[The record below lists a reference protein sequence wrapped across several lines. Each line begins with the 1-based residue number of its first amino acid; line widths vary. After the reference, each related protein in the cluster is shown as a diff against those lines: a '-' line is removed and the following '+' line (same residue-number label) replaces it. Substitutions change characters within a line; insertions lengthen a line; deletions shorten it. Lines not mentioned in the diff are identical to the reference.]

1 MDYGMDAYENRMTVD
16 FDNAYSEHDY
26 AYDGYRAYQAELDRA
41 ERENDARDARNERRA
56 GEYEDVEVGG
66 AYITDEFKGYLRGC
80 AIKYLWRCNDKGTCA
95 QDIQKA
101 RAYVE
106 KLLEQVEG

>member
-41 ERENDARDARNERRA
+41 ERENDARDERHA
-56 GEYEDVEVGG
+56 GEYEDVETWIPDNGG
-66 AYITDEFKGYLRGC
+66 AHITDEE
-80 AIKYLWRCNDKGTCA
+80 W
-95 QDIQKA
+95 KA
-101 RAYVE
+101 ANHDEQLYIESPAHKTVRAY
-106 KLLEQVEG
+106 KI